1 MRGAARGTYSV
12 LLGVLKNPSPS
23 AQPGSLVHAGEA
35 VTLCCHSELVSA
47 QLILGKEGDARHSW
61 QVVEKLR
68 AGNRQAHFSMGTMT
82 PARAGT
88 CRCYGSVRHSPKS
101 AQPPVTP

>member
-1 MRGAARGTYSV
+1 MRGAARGTYSF

-68 AGNRQAHFSMGTMT
+68 AGNRQAHFAMGPMT
-82 PARAGT
+82 PACAGS